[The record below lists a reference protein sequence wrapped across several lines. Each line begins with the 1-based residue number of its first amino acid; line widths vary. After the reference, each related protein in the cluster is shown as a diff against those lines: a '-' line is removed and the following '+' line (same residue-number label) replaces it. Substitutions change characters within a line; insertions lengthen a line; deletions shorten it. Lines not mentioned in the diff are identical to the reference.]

1 MRHCFNLI
9 FCCISL
15 LTSAQASPSSPDWS
29 SDTVINPT
37 GRANPYGWDEVTLQT
52 KIRAG
57 LTHALNYPVSVTGFL
72 MPEKQALKIL
82 DAKPGDSLF
91 SLIKTALR
99 LTSNS
104 EFKDFKGFWNWLGLT
119 PSPDEQYPMGVSFI
133 QRGNIKGLTLSCTAC
148 HSSQFFGKPILGM
161 SNRFSEAN
169 ALFVHGKSA
178 TEKISAGT
186 FALFTGANAEEKAM
200 YADSREKMRSV
211 GAILP
216 QVLGLDTSLAQVALS
231 LAKRAQTPWADLDEQ
246 SIKHPRANLLDHLVA
261 DSKPAVWWNVKYK
274 TRWLSDGS
282 VVSGNPILTNFLWNE
297 IGRGADLHEINKW
310 IEQNSNTIEELT
322 TAVFANSPPK
332 WANFLPQASIHVDR
346 AKRGELLFAQNC
358 AHCHGQYEK
367 AWDHEPNN
375 FQTVKVTY
383 HSMTPVVDVG
393 TDAGRAKG
401 MQALAEG
408 LNPLA
413 FSIQHQI
420 KIETQAGYV
429 PPPLE
434 GIFARYPYLH
444 NNSIP
449 NLCALLTK
457 PSERPV
463 TYTSG
468 APIDSSRDFDQDCVG
483 YPTGRKTPR
492 LWLEAN
498 DAKAHLYDTRRTGMS
513 NEGHYE
519 GIFTTSTGQEKYS
532 PSEKQDLIEFL
543 KTL

>member
-297 IGRGADLHEINKW
+297 IGRGTSTYDGVSIAWSIAEYLHNHGKFKPW
-310 IEQNSNTIEELT
+310 TLFATHYHELNQLT
-322 TAVFANSPPK
+322 EDFKRIKNFNVSVKELNGKVVFLRKLKEGGSEHS
-332 WANFLPQASIHVDR
+332 FGIHVAQIAGIPQTVVLR
-346 AKRGELLFAQNC
+346 ANEILHHL
-358 AHCHGQYEK
+358 EK
-367 AWDHEPNN
+367 DHVKENNKQKIKEAPKNN
-375 FQTVKVTY
+375 FQL
-383 HSMTPVVDVG
+383 SFFD
-393 TDAGRAKG
+393 
-401 MQALAEG
+401 
-408 LNPLA
+408 
-413 FSIQHQI
+413 
-420 KIETQAGYV
+420 
-429 PPPLE
+429 
-434 GIFARYPYLH
+434 
-444 NNSIP
+444 
-449 NLCALLTK
+449 
-457 PSERPV
+457 
-463 TYTSG
+463 
-468 APIDSSRDFDQDCVG
+468 PIDTIGD
-483 YPTGRKTPR
+483 
-492 LWLEAN
+492 EI
-498 DAKAHLYDTRRTGMS
+498 KAHLKSLDVNTIS
-513 NEGHYE
+513 PIEALLKLNE
-519 GIFTTSTGQEKYS
+519 
-532 PSEKQDLIEFL
+532 L
-543 KTL
+543 KRMLK